1 MKKILLFLSLLFL
14 ISCSEQKEISVEEIQ
29 DVSKES
35 IENYSVEDMPNV
47 FSLEDNNQLMFSN
60 GDKINVYKEN
70 DFVVVELNKDNKNIY
85 SYGYY
90 YDNDLLKLNFTSHTI
105 VSSLTSDLDYLNKVN
120 KFYIKNNKVN
130 NFEFKFLE
138 GNEINIF
145 SNDNNFEYNNLTN
158 INIKKYNET
167 YAVILDLTNKD
178 HCNDN
183 NSILFDNW
191 KNNIINK
198 NISSRPCRLKFF

>member
-70 DFVVVELNKDNKNIY
+70 DFVVVELNKDNKNII
-85 SYGYY
+85 
-90 YDNDLLKLNFTSHTI
+90 KTI
-105 VSSLTSDLDYLNKVN
+105 TK
-120 KFYIKNNKVN
+120 
-130 NFEFKFLE
+130 
-138 GNEINIF
+138 
-145 SNDNNFEYNNLTN
+145 
-158 INIKKYNET
+158 
-167 YAVILDLTNKD
+167 
-178 HCNDN
+178 
-183 NSILFDNW
+183 
-191 KNNIINK
+191 
-198 NISSRPCRLKFF
+198 